1 MTDLEYIGLM
11 IRQRRTD
18 AGWSQA
24 DLGRLAGVSRPS
36 VANAE
41 AGRQDLPVMTL
52 AAAAKAF
59 GCLVDDLLPP
69 VRLAAEVP
77 AERNPYTDRCP
88 ECTYLRT
95 SPGHRAAC
103 GEAA

>member
-1 MTDLEYIGLM
+1 VTDLEYIGLM

-18 AGWSQA
+18 AGFSQA
-24 DLGRLAGVSRPS
+24 DLAALIGISRPS
-36 VANAE
+36 VTNAE
-41 AGRQDLPVMTL
+41 AGRQELPVMRL

-69 VRLAAEVP
+69 ARLAAEVP
-77 AERNPYTDRCP
+77 PPNPYTDRCLV
-88 ECTYLRT
+88 CTYLRT
-95 SPGHRAAC
+95 APGHKAAC